1 MKELLP
7 ALLCIFIML
16 YVIYLEFKNPK
27 YNRDMFVDLSI
38 SIIIMIVGIYSMY
51 EYKFDIKVNAVKAY
65 IGLLALGVFYVCLVF
80 YHEKHPKKQE
90 EVKEEQA
97 EKEDSPVESENSE
110 EK

>member
-16 YVIYLEFKNPK
+16 YVIYMEIKNPK

-65 IGLLALGVFYVCLVF
+65 IGLLALGVIYLCLVF
-80 YHEKHPKKQE
+80 YHEKHPKKQDEDKVEKVE
-90 EVKEEQA
+90 EENKESTKDE
-97 EKEDSPVESENSE
+97 
-110 EK
+110 